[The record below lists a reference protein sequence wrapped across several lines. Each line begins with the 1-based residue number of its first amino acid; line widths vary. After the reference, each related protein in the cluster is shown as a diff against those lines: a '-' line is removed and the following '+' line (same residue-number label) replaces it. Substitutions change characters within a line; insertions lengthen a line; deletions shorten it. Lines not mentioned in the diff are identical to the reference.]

1 MVETTKITPVIL
13 SGGSGTRL
21 WPMSRES
28 YPKQLLPLS
37 SDHSLLQETA
47 SRINEPEQFTAPMV
61 VCNAEHRFVVAEQ
74 LNQLN
79 INPQAIVLEPVGR
92 NTAPAAAV
100 AALMLLKTDPNAL
113 ILLLPSDHAIA
124 DKKAFQRAA
133 AIAAQATADDYLVT
147 FGVKPDRAETGYGY
161 IHIGSP
167 LKGHSGCFSVG
178 EFVEKPDAPT
188 ATRYLATGSYYWNS
202 GMFLFSAKAF
212 IAELEQLEPEIV
224 KACKASIDSAE
235 TDLDFVRIDEQAF
248 ALCPSKSIDY
258 AVMEHT
264 AHAAVI
270 PVEIGWNDVGSWGA
284 LWDIGSK
291 DGANNVVLG
300 DVSIFD
306 TQNSYIRSEGP
317 LVTSL
322 GIENLVVVATEDAV
336 LVASKDRAQDVKT
349 IVEFLKS
356 RGREEATSHPRVYRP
371 WGYYQT
377 VHDGERFQV
386 KRITVNTG
394 ASLSLQLHHHRTEH
408 WIVVNGTANVRKGD
422 DEFVLN
428 ENESTYIPTNTVH
441 RLTNHGKVPL
451 NLIEVQSGSYLGEDD
466 IVRYEDNYGREQSS

>member
-1 MVETTKITPVIL
+1 MVETSKITPVIL

-37 SDHSLLQETA
+37 SEQSLLQETA
-47 SRINEPEQFTAPMV
+47 SRINDSSRFTAPMV

-74 LNQLN
+74 LNQLG
-79 INPQAIVLEPVGR
+79 INPLAIVLEPVGR
-92 NTAPAAAV
+92 NTAPAAAI
-100 AALMLLKTDPNAL
+100 AALMLIKTDPNAL
-113 ILLLPSDHAIA
+113 ILLLPSDHTIA
-124 DKKAFQRAA
+124 DEKAFQKAA
-133 AIAAQATADDYLVT
+133 SIAAQASADDYLVT

-161 IHIGSP
+161 IHRGSP
-167 LKGHSGCFSVG
+167 LKGHSGCFAVE
-178 EFVEKPDAPT
+178 EFVEKPDSAT
-188 ATRYLATGSYYWNS
+188 AARYLATGVYDWNS

-212 IAELEQLEPEIV
+212 LAELERLEPEIV
-224 KACKASIDSAE
+224 NACSASINAAE
-235 TDLDFVRIDEQAF
+235 TDLDFVRISEQAF
-248 ALCPSKSIDY
+248 SNCPSKSIDY

-264 AHAAVI
+264 DHAAMI
-270 PVEIGWNDVGSWGA
+270 PVNIGWNDVGSWGA

-291 DGANNVVLG
+291 DGANNVVSG

-317 LVTSL
+317 LVTTL
-322 GIENLVVVATEDAV
+322 GIENLVVVATADAV
-336 LVASKDRAQDVKT
+336 LVTSKDRAQDVKT
-349 IVEFLKS
+349 IVEALKS
-356 RGREEATSHPRVYRP
+356 RGRNEATSYPRVYRP

-394 ASLSLQLHHHRTEH
+394 ASLSLQLHHHRAEH

-422 DEFVLN
+422 EEFVLN
-428 ENESTYIPTNTVH
+428 ENESTYIPTNTIH
-441 RLTNHGKVPL
+441 RLTNPGKVPL

-466 IVRYEDNYGREQSS
+466 IVRYEDDYGREEGV